1 MEEEEIVKGAQAIG
15 AVLRVLGFGVAVA
28 LVAAAVWLWHRVF

>member
-15 AVLRVLGFGVAVA
+15 AILRVLGFGVAVA
-28 LVAAAVWLWHRVF
+28 LVAAAVWLWRRLI